1 MTDSVYF
8 GLRRGLIITAV
19 VLLIVLAVQFFVS
32 VFILPRLQLKRIL
45 LESTLDL
52 SDRTLLSMGGL
63 TGTESY
69 LSIDEAGLKD
79 RYESSPLIRKAYVEK
94 QFPGT
99 LKIVLYGRTPLGLTF
114 PGGQTVPD
122 VFDEYGV
129 VYQSPVPY
137 LDLPVLSGLEEA
149 HIPEALVPFLKD
161 LRILQKEDPLLYNQI
176 SEIRLTRQ
184 DGALYELKMY
194 VSAYRLPVLLSSG
207 LDEKLM
213 KKILLVLDSLK
224 SGNQMNNLEYA
235 DFRTDQVVLK
245 TREVR

>member
-1 MTDSVYF
+1 MTERLYT
-8 GLRRGLIITAV
+8 GLRRGLFMTAGLLLT
-19 VLLIVLAVQFFVS
+19 VLLVQFAFS
-32 VFILPRLQLKRIL
+32 ALILPRLQLKRIL

-52 SDRTLLSMGGL
+52 SDRALLVMGGL
-63 TGTESY
+63 TGEESY
-69 LSIDEAGLKD
+69 LSIDETEIRT
-79 RYESSPLIRKAYVEK
+79 RYESSPLVRKAYVEK

-99 LKIVLYGRTPLGLTF
+99 LKIVLYGRSPLGLTF
-114 PGGQTVPD
+114 SEGQGTPD

-137 LDLPVLSGLEEA
+137 LNLPVLSGLEQA
-149 HIPEALVPFLKD
+149 GIPETLVPFLKD
-161 LRILQKEDPLLYNQI
+161 LRILQQEEPLLYGQI
-176 SEIRLTRQ
+176 SEINLTRQ
-184 DGALYELKMY
+184 EGALYELMLY
-194 VSAYRLPVLLSSG
+194 TNAYRLPVLLSSG
-207 LDEKLM
+207 LNREVM